1 MKMPGLRELSE
12 ALGSGRSSAVELV
25 ETALRRAERSQSVFT
40 SINPGLASLA
50 ASVDRRRAES
60 GPAAPLAGIPIALKD
75 LFDVRNEKTLAGSI
89 VRRHYA
95 RVEDTDADVVAPLR
109 AAGLLFLGRTNMSE
123 FAFSGIGKNPH
134 HGTPLSIWDRET
146 GRLPGGSS
154 SGSAVAVAEGIVAAS
169 LGSDTAGSC
178 RIPAAF
184 NGVVGVKP
192 SFGRMSLRGVYPLS
206 PTLDAPG
213 PIAVDVDSCFI
224 LDQLMCGRSQP
235 AEDLPR
241 LAAAEPGQLRL
252 VIPEARVMH
261 SLDTEVAAAFERAVD
276 ALAAAGAS
284 IHRAAMPVLDDCD
297 DLFVE
302 RPLVVRE
309 VWDHHRDM
317 LRQHLD
323 EYDPFVGLRMR
334 AGADVSDAEQQS
346 RVAARAQLVAEFER
360 QFADLQA
367 DALLY
372 PTVACI
378 PPAIAE
384 TEDADSARRV
394 NLRCLRNTATVNY
407 VDGCAISL
415 PCHGDGEAPVGLM
428 LSAANGQD
436 EALYRIAA
444 AAERLLQKPAD
455 APADG

>member
-1 MKMPGLRELSE
+1 MMTPGLRELSE
-12 ALGSGRSSAVELV
+12 ALQSGRSSAVELV
-25 ETALRRAERSQSVFT
+25 EAALERAEGSQSVFT

-50 ASVDRRRAES
+50 ASIDRARKDAAA
-60 GPAAPLAGIPIALKD
+60 AAPLAGIPIALKD
-75 LFDVRNEKTLAGSI
+75 LFNVRNETTLAGST

-95 RVEDTDADVVAPLR
+95 RAEDADADVVAPLR

-134 HGTPLSIWDRET
+134 YGTPLSIWDRDT

-154 SGSAVAVAEGIVAAS
+154 SGSAVAVAEGIVSAA

-192 SFGRMSLRGVYPLS
+192 SYGRMSLNGIYPLS

-224 LDQLMCGRSQP
+224 LDQLMCGKSQP
-235 AEDLPR
+235 GSALPR
-241 LAAAEPGQLRL
+241 LPRAEAGSLRL
-252 VIPEARVMH
+252 VIPDARVIEA
-261 SLDTEVAAAFERAVD
+261 LDSEVQAAFERAVD
-276 ALAAAGAS
+276 ALSAVGAT
-284 IHRAAMPVLDDCD
+284 IRRQAMPVLDRCD

-302 RPLVVRE
+302 RPLVVRQA
-309 VWDHHRDM
+309 WDHHRAM
-317 LRQHLD
+317 LEQHGD
-323 EYDPFVGLRMR
+323 EYDPFVGQRMR
-334 AGADVSDAEQQS
+334 AGADISDAEQQN
-346 RVAARAQLVAEFER
+346 RVAERDNLVAEFDA
-360 QFADLQA
+360 QFSALQA

-384 TEDADSARRV
+384 TADAESARRV

-407 VDGCAISL
+407 FDGCAISL
-415 PCHGDGEAPVGLM
+415 PCHKTGEAPVGLM
-428 LSAANGQD
+428 LSAANGRD
-436 EALYRIAA
+436 EALYQVAA
-444 AAERLLQKPAD
+444 AVEAILGA
-455 APADG
+455 